1 MKEKS
6 ETGTGVYLSHGIAT
20 GGFCGPLTTNDLG
33 GEAGGRDSMDDVTGI
48 NDGFD
53 AIMIYLLIKA
63 VMMMMM
69 MMMMILNKWRQLF
82 KMATIGSD
90 VAPDQEPTSL
100 LQQEVA

>member
-1 MKEKS
+1 
-6 ETGTGVYLSHGIAT
+6 
-20 GGFCGPLTTNDLG
+20 
-33 GEAGGRDSMDDVTGI
+33 MDDVTGI

-63 VMMMMM
+63 VMMM